1 MDKNKRTKS
10 FINHQDLEYIKIDR
24 KNKLVELNTEMHI
37 TEASSFLNIL
47 SIAEENLGGEMNNF
61 FMSVLPENRE
71 GEKLKVITAVA
82 AKTKIDKNILHEYL
96 TNILNRPE
104 EEKITLNR
112 ELVEEI
118 STILR
123 EIFKKIKKKSKIKNY
138 EDIIK
143 NIARFN
149 NDNLFKDDILK
160 NFKTFTS
167 SKNLGSIND
176 VMKDES
182 TLPFRCDFRKVLII
196 SKNILTLVSIS
207 KLIFS
212 SKYK

>member
-96 TNILNRPE
+96 TNILNRTE

-176 VMKDES
+176 SIK
-182 TLPFRCDFRKVLII
+182 LII
-196 SKNILTLVSIS
+196 
-207 KLIFS
+207 
-212 SKYK
+212 